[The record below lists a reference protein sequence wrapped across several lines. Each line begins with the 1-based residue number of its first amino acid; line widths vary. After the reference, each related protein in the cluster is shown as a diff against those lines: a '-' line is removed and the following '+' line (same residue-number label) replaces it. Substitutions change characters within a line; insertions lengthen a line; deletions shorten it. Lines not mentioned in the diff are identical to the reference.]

1 MAKNAKHIIPGPSIV
16 APESVVLSVTD
27 KDDPKR
33 IVAAKMNSTAT
44 AVLLTFTMVIGTE
57 TDKVDNDYKFT
68 DSGSLE
74 FPDSIVIDGIEYW
87 LNVKSAW
94 GKSKDGRRFKAGRN
108 KISLSVKKPKTA
120 AKPVEAQDIPF

>member
-74 FPDSIVIDGIEYW
+74 FPDSIVIDGIEY
-87 LNVKSAW
+87 LFTHD
-94 GKSKDGRRFKAGRN
+94 SKRKLG
-108 KISLSVKKPKTA
+108 
-120 AKPVEAQDIPF
+120 AKVQ